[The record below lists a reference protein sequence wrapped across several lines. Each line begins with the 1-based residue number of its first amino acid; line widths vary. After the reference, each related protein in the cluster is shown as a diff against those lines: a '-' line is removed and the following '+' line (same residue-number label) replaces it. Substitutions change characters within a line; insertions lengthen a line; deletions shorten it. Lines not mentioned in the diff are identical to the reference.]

1 VKPPWEDFAAGSSG
15 WTGLPLGVEAFV
27 CRGARGGPA
36 SVITAGIHGDEY
48 EGPAA
53 AARLACTLTP
63 GAVRGSVVLVPVANP
78 MAWHAGLRVTP
89 EDGRNLARTFPGD
102 PRGTL
107 TERLAA
113 HLFAWISQA
122 DYLIDLHS
130 GGVEYRFAPLAGF
143 YGDPVA
149 GNPSF
154 QAARRFGLSCLWRLP
169 ETPGV
174 LSCELHRRG
183 RTAIGC
189 EYLGGGQLA
198 PEGVDAYVRGV
209 LSCLAAWGM
218 LPDEQALPPGGVA
231 VRGDWVL
238 AGVAGVLA
246 AEIELGGAVAA
257 GQRLGTISNEN
268 GQEWETLVTPRAGT
282 VLALRS
288 KAYIRKG
295 DWAVLVASDA

>member
-1 VKPPWEDFAAGSSG
+1 
-15 WTGLPLGVEAFV
+15 
-27 CRGARGGPA
+27 
-36 SVITAGIHGDEY
+36 VITAGIHGDEY

-53 AARLACTLTP
+53 AARLAGALTP
-63 GAVRGSVVLVPVANP
+63 DAVRGSVVLVPVANP
-78 MAWHAGLRVTP
+78 LAWHAGLRVTP
-89 EDGRNLARTFPGD
+89 EDGKNLARTFPGD
-102 PRGTL
+102 PRGAI

-113 HLFAWISQA
+113 ALFAWINQA

-149 GNPSF
+149 ENASF
-154 QAARRFGLSCLWRLP
+154 QAARRFGLPWVWQLP

-198 PEGVDAYVRGV
+198 PEGVEAYVQGV
-209 LSCLAAWGM
+209 LSCLAAWGL
-218 LPDEQALPPGGVA
+218 LPGGQPLPPGGVA
-231 VRGDWVL
+231 VRGDWI
-238 AGVAGVLA
+238 LA
-246 AEIELGGAVAA
+246 AAAGLFEAEARLGDAVRA
-257 GQRLGTISNEN
+257 GQRLGTISSER
-268 GQEWETLVTPRAGT
+268 GQPWETLVTPHAGT
-282 VLALRS
+282 VIAQRS

-295 DWAVLVASDA
+295 DWAVLVTSDA

>member
-1 VKPPWEDFAAGSSG
+1 MTVPWERLPVGSAG
-15 WTGLPLGVEAFV
+15 WVDLPLGVEAFV
-27 CRGARGGPA
+27 CRGTRGGPSA
-36 SVITAGIHGDEY
+36 VVAAGIHGDEY

-53 AARLACTLTP
+53 AARLASTVTP
-63 GAVRGSVVLVPVANP
+63 EAVRGSVVLIPVANP

-102 PRGTL
+102 PHGTL

-113 HLFAWISQA
+113 SLFAWISQA

-130 GGVEYRFAPLAGF
+130 GGVKYRFAPLAGF

-149 GNPSF
+149 GNPSY
-154 QAARRFGLSCLWRLP
+154 QAARRFGLPWLWQLP

-189 EYLGGGQLA
+189 EYLGDGQLA
-198 PEGVDAYVRGV
+198 PEGVTAYVRGV
-209 LSCLAAWGM
+209 VSCLAAWGM
-218 LPDEQALPPGGVA
+218 LPDGQPLPPGGVA

-238 AGVAGVLA
+238 AGAAGLFA
-246 AEIELGGAVAA
+246 AEVDLGAAVRD
-257 GQRLGTISNEN
+257 GQRLGTISSEK
-268 GQEWETLVTPRAGT
+268 GQEGETLVAARAGT
-282 VLALRS
+282 VLARRS
-288 KAYIRKG
+288 KAYIRKA
-295 DWAVLVASDA
+295 DWDVLVASNA